1 MRNFFFISEKSK
13 MLFAVLIGLK
23 GTYRQDFEFFFCIP
37 GLLLICMVDY
47 EWMYLVSISSLK
59 FFLTRTD
66 HNNGK
71 RERSSSD
78 IETISNLY
86 IYILQLMT
94 MRIFQINI
102 YYTLYS
108 VGQNLIKKSNSGDLS
123 IGLSKMRINC

>member
-47 EWMYLVSISSLK
+47 EWMYLVFISSLK

-123 IGLSKMRINC
+123 IGLSKMRINR

>member
-108 VGQNLIKKSNSGDLS
+108 VGQNLIKRAIQEICLLVSQKWG
-123 IGLSKMRINC
+123 